1 MWIYCSYK
9 NYTANKTKKKKKKR
23 KKKKKNKDSQ
33 QTTANQEQT
42 INYRYSK

>member
-9 NYTANKTKKKKKKR
+9 NYTANKTK